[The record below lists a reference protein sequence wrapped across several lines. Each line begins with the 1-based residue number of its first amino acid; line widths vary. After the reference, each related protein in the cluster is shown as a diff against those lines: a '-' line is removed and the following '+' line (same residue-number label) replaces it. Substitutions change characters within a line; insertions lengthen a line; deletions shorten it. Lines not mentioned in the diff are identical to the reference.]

1 MSVERQTVLVTG
13 ASGTVGGFTVP
24 ELVAKGYHVVAVD
37 RPGAKF
43 DWELPANAPVVIRL
57 GDLTDPAFCREAVE
71 GVNSIIHLAGAI
83 DLRLSWEQLSA
94 INVDAVR
101 YLYEAA
107 RETGCRRFVFFSSG
121 SIYRHGRTPSTES
134 TPFAPAS
141 AYERSK
147 VAAEQYLWGQ
157 PRSGPEV
164 VVVRPSMIYGPRARF
179 LGAKAAALP
188 PMLALLFPRLP
199 RLRGGA
205 SVNWIHAEDAA
216 RAAVFLLEPKQAAW
230 EAFNVADDTPTSVG
244 ELLDVV
250 TEAYGLPQG
259 PALPYPTA
267 LVNAVVPLLARSSF
281 ALSVIS
287 KATEGLWRHIVGR
300 EGLQPAIS
308 AGFDKE
314 LLDYATQQVVFDNS
328 KLKRLGFTLKFRS
341 LREGYPSVL
350 RWFQANRW
358 VPVYRSEASRE
369 WGGSVGF
376 TFAETMAGTWW
387 SQTSQPPAKSL
398 AGTVK
403 GSGGV
408 HPFRFSVTVRS
419 ASARDFLRTGAL
431 TLEGLVDADG
441 LAARQ
446 PCTGTLTIKAGWRPE
461 LVYDV
466 RFTGDDGQPYRF
478 EGKKQISLLRFLPT
492 ISYLPGRLADPQGQL
507 VGRAITYFDLENDL
521 KAFLGS
527 FSVQTGAKAA
537 SPSTAPVVIPVT
549 IIANSDVG
557 LSRN

>member
-13 ASGTVGGFTVP
+13 AFGTVGGFVVP

-37 RPGAKF
+37 RPGATF
-43 DWELPANAPVVIRL
+43 EWDLPADAHVTIRN
-57 GDLTDPAFCREAVE
+57 GDLTDPAFCRDAVA
-71 GVNSIIHLAGAI
+71 GVNAVIHLAGSI

-107 RETGCRRFVFFSSG
+107 RDAECRRFVFFSSG
-121 SIYRHGRTPSTES
+121 SIYRHGRSPATES
-134 TPFAPAS
+134 TPFSPS
-141 AYERSK
+141 SHYERSK
-147 VAAEQYLWGQ
+147 VAAEQYLWGL
-157 PRSGPEV
+157 PRTGPEV

-179 LGAKAAALP
+179 LGAKVAAMP

-205 SVNWIHAEDAA
+205 TVNWIHAEDAA
-216 RAAVFLLEPKQAAW
+216 RAAVFLLEPAQAAW
-230 EAFNVADDTPTSVG
+230 EAYNVADDTPTSVG
-244 ELLDVV
+244 ELLDVAA
-250 TEAYGLPQG
+250 EAYGLPQG
-259 PALPYPTA
+259 PVIPYPTA
-267 LVNAVVPLLARSSF
+267 LVNAVAPWLARSEM
-281 ALSVIS
+281 ALGLITR
-287 KATEGLWRHIVGR
+287 ATEALWRHIVKR
-300 EGLQPAIS
+300 EGLTPAIS

-328 KLKRLGFTLKFRS
+328 KLKRLGFTLKYRS

-358 VPVYRSEASRE
+358 VPVYRADDSRE
-369 WGGSVGF
+369 WGGSLGF

-387 SQTSQPPAKSL
+387 SQSPSQPA
-398 AGTVK
+398 AGK
-403 GSGGV
+403 GGV

-419 ASARDFLRTGAL
+419 ASARHFLRTGAL

-441 LAARQ
+441 LATRQ
-446 PCTGTLTIKAGWRPE
+446 PCTGSLTIKAGWHPE

-478 EGKKQISLLRFLPT
+478 QGKKQISLLRLLPT
-492 ISYLPGRLADPQGQL
+492 ISYLPGQLADPQGQL

-527 FSVQTGAKAA
+527 FSVQTGAAGAAGAAPIAKAVA
-537 SPSTAPVVIPVT
+537 IPVT
-549 IIANSDVG
+549 VVSNTDVG
-557 LSRN
+557 LSAN